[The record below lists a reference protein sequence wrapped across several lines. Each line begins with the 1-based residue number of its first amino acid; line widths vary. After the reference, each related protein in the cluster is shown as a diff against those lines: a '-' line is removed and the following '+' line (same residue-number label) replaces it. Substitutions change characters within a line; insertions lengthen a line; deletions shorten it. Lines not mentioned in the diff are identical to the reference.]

1 MPDAPEVHV
10 VDDEDGNV
18 VECETHPYDGG
29 LSEAGTEA
37 DSAAGSGVPD
47 TGSSTP
53 DPASASDP
61 KEVAGEG

>member
-29 LSEAGTEA
+29 LSETEA

-53 DPASASDP
+53 DPASASHP